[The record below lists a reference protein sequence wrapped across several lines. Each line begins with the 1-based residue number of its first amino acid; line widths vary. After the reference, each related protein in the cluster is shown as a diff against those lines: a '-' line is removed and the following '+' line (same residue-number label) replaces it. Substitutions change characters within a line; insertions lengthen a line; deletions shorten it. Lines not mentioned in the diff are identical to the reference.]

1 MNKYYTNS
9 TAIQYAHLLCH
20 SEQSE
25 ESCAVKHQ
33 YNINLSQITILK
45 QIQPS
50 STNNNNV
57 KRIFKKE
64 EGSNR
69 TGRDFVKSLWFDSTG
84 CYKKK

>member
-1 MNKYYTNS
+1 M
-9 TAIQYAHLLCH
+9 IQYAHLLCH

-25 ESCAVKHQ
+25 ESCTVKHQ
-33 YNINLSQITILK
+33 YNINLFQITILK
-45 QIQPS
+45 QVQPS

-69 TGRDFVKSLWFDSTG
+69 TGRDFVKS
-84 CYKKK
+84 